1 MDCFYCYISSISSF
15 LRRISCNRHANLTA
29 IGYKIF
35 TSGGCKMDFNRIGF
49 AASFDN
55 YFVIVHENAI

>member
-1 MDCFYCYISSISSF
+1 
-15 LRRISCNRHANLTA
+15 
-29 IGYKIF
+29 
-35 TSGGCKMDFNRIGF
+35 MDFYRIGF